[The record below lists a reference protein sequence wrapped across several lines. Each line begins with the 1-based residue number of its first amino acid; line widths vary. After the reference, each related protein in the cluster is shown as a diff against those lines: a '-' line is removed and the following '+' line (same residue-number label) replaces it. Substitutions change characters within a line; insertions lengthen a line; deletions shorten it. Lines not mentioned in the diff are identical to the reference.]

1 MIKKEWMWMNQLN
14 KNKMTKSDDLYTKYA
29 EYILNESSTPIDDIE
44 WLIRNLKQD
53 QKEELEETIRT
64 FIP

>member
-1 MIKKEWMWMNQLN
+1 MNQLN